1 MGAVDAPQTRSSTKK
16 KGHGFHR
23 PKRRVGIRI
32 DMTPMVD
39 VAFLLLIFF
48 MSTSQFDPP
57 QKVPIT
63 LPDSHS
69 NLKVPESD
77 VMVLAIDK
85 ESRLYWQLGKNPQQE
100 TDMASLEQLIID
112 QRRRNPRTRVAI
124 KADKASEYGV
134 MEDVMAVMQKTN
146 TITFSLV
153 TELVQSKK
161 SALH

>member
-1 MGAVDAPQTRSSTKK
+1 MAAKK
-16 KGHGFHR
+16 LK
-23 PKRRVGIRI
+23 RVGIKI

-57 QKVPIT
+57 QKVPIS

-77 VMVLAIDK
+77 VLVLSIAKDNQ
-85 ESRLYWQLGKNPQQE
+85 LMWQVGKNPQE
-100 TDMASLEQLIID
+100 FTDLTSLENLVLE
-112 QRRRNPRTRVAI
+112 QRRRNPRLRVAI
-124 KADKASEYGV
+124 KSDKDSSYGT
-134 MEDVMAVMQKTN
+134 MEDVMAIMQKTN

-153 TELVQSKK
+153 TELVASKK
-161 SALH
+161 SALRG

>member
-1 MGAVDAPQTRSSTKK
+1 MAKK
-16 KGHGFHR
+16 M
-23 PKRRVGIRI
+23 KRIGVKI

-57 QKVPIT
+57 QKVPII

-77 VMVLAIDK
+77 VLILGISKDNQI
-85 ESRLYWQLGKNPQQE
+85 LWQLGKKPQE
-100 TDMASLEQLIID
+100 LTDLPSLEQLVLD
-112 QRRRNPRTRVAI
+112 QRRANPRLRVAI
-124 KADKASEYGV
+124 KADKESDYGT
-134 MEDVMAVMQKTN
+134 MEDVMAIMQKTN

-153 TELVQSKK
+153 TELVASKK
-161 SALH
+161 SAIGH

>member
-1 MGAVDAPQTRSSTKK
+1 MPVKK
-16 KGHGFHR
+16 L
-23 PKRRVGIRI
+23 RRIGIKI

-63 LPDSHS
+63 IPDSHS

-77 VMVLAIDK
+77 VMIIGVSKDNQI
-85 ESRLYWQLGKNPQQE
+85 LYQIGKSPQE
-100 TDMASLEQLIID
+100 YTDMASLENVVSQA
-112 QRRRNPRTRVAI
+112 RRRNPRLRVAI
-124 KADKASEYGV
+124 KADKMADYGT
-134 MEDVMAVMQKTN
+134 MEDIMAIMQKTN

-153 TELVQSKK
+153 TELIASKK
-161 SALH
+161 SALSH

>member
-1 MGAVDAPQTRSSTKK
+1 MAARKMK
-16 KGHGFHR
+16 
-23 PKRRVGIRI
+23 RVGIKI

-57 QKVPIT
+57 QKVPIQ

-77 VMVLAIDK
+77 VLILGISKDNQ
-85 ESRLYWQLGKNPQQE
+85 LLWQVGKNPQEE
-100 TDMASLEQLIID
+100 TDMASLEQLVLD
-112 QRRRNPRTRVAI
+112 QRRRNPRLRVAI
-124 KADKASEYGV
+124 KADKESEYGT

-153 TELVQSKK
+153 TELVASKK
-161 SALH
+161 SAMKG

>member
-1 MGAVDAPQTRSSTKK
+1 MAAKK
-16 KGHGFHR
+16 M
-23 PKRRVGIRI
+23 RRIGVKI

-57 QKVPIT
+57 QKLPIT
-63 LPDSHS
+63 IPDSHS

-77 VMVLAIDK
+77 VMTIGVGK
-85 ESRLYWQLGKNPQQE
+85 ENQILYQLGKNPQE
-100 TDMASLEQLIID
+100 FTDIANLENIVTTN
-112 QRRRNPRTRVAI
+112 RRKNPRLRVAI
-124 KADKASEYGV
+124 KADKISDYGT
-134 MEDVMAVMQKTN
+134 MEDIMAVMQKTN

-161 SALH
+161 SAMTH

>member
-1 MGAVDAPQTRSSTKK
+1 MSAKK
-16 KGHGFHR
+16 M
-23 PKRRVGIRI
+23 KRIGVKI

-77 VMVLAIDK
+77 VLILAISKDNQ
-85 ESRLYWQLGKNPQQE
+85 LFWQVGKNPQEE
-100 TDMASLEQLIID
+100 TDLPNLEQLVLT
-112 QRRRNPRTRVAI
+112 QRRKNPRLRVAI
-124 KADKASEYGV
+124 KADKDSQYGM

-153 TELVQSKK
+153 TELVASKK

>member
-1 MGAVDAPQTRSSTKK
+1 MAAKK
-16 KGHGFHR
+16 MK
-23 PKRRVGIRI
+23 RVGIRI

-57 QKVPIT
+57 QKLPVH

-77 VMVLAIDK
+77 VLILSVSKDN
-85 ESRLYWQLGKNPQQE
+85 RLLWAVGKNPQE
-100 TDMASLEQLIID
+100 FTDLGSLEQLVLD
-112 QRRRNPRTRVAI
+112 QRRRNPRLRVAI
-124 KADKASEYGV
+124 KADKESDYGT
-134 MEDVMAVMQKTN
+134 MEDVMAIMQKTN

-153 TELVQSKK
+153 TELVASKK
-161 SALH
+161 SAMRG

>member
-1 MGAVDAPQTRSSTKK
+1 MPAKK
-16 KGHGFHR
+16 L
-23 PKRRVGIRI
+23 RRIGVKI

-57 QKVPIT
+57 QKVPVT

-77 VMVLAIDK
+77 VLTISISKVNQIL
-85 ESRLYWQLGKNPQQE
+85 WQVGKNPQE
-100 TDMASLEQLIID
+100 FTDLANLENLVVGE
-112 QRRRNPRTRVAI
+112 RRKNPRLRVAI
-124 KADKASEYGV
+124 KADKTSDYGT
-134 MEDVMAVMQKTN
+134 MEDVMAIMQKTN

-153 TELVQSKK
+153 TELVASKK
-161 SALH
+161 SALAH

>member
-1 MGAVDAPQTRSSTKK
+1 MSAKK
-16 KGHGFHR
+16 M
-23 PKRRVGIRI
+23 KRIGIKI

-57 QKVPIT
+57 QKAPIT

-69 NLKVPESD
+69 NLKVPDSD

-85 ESRLYWQLGKNPQQE
+85 DQHLYWQLGKNPQQD
-100 TDMASLEQLIID
+100 TDIASLEQLILD
-112 QRRRNPRTRVAI
+112 QRRRNPRLRVAI
-124 KADKASEYGV
+124 KADKESEYGT

-153 TELVQSKK
+153 TELVQSAK

>member
-1 MGAVDAPQTRSSTKK
+1 MAAKK
-16 KGHGFHR
+16 M
-23 PKRRVGIRI
+23 RRIGVKI

-63 LPDSHS
+63 IPDSHS

-77 VMVLAIDK
+77 VMTIGVGK
-85 ESRLYWQLGKNPQQE
+85 ENQILYQIGKNPQE
-100 TDMASLEQLIID
+100 FTDIANLESIVTE
-112 QRRRNPRTRVAI
+112 QRRKNPRLRVAI
-124 KADKASEYGV
+124 KADKVSEYGT
-134 MEDVMAVMQKTN
+134 MEDIMAVMQKTN

-153 TELVQSKK
+153 TELVTSKK
-161 SALH
+161 SAMSH

>member
-1 MGAVDAPQTRSSTKK
+1 MAAKK
-16 KGHGFHR
+16 L
-23 PKRRVGIRI
+23 KRIGVRI

-57 QKVPIT
+57 QKVPIS

-77 VMVLAIDK
+77 VMVLGISKDNQI
-85 ESRLYWQLGKNPQQE
+85 LWQIGKNPQQF
-100 TDMASLEQLIID
+100 TDLGSLEQLV
-112 QRRRNPRTRVAI
+112 QQERRRNPRLRVAI
-124 KADKASEYGV
+124 KSDKDAKYGT
-134 MEDVMAVMQKTN
+134 MEDVMAIMQRTN

-153 TELVQSKK
+153 TELVASKK
-161 SALH
+161 SALRG

>member
-1 MGAVDAPQTRSSTKK
+1 MPVKK
-16 KGHGFHR
+16 L
-23 PKRRVGIRI
+23 RRIGIKI

-63 LPDSHS
+63 IPDSHS

-77 VMVLAIDK
+77 VMIIGVSKDNQI
-85 ESRLYWQLGKNPQQE
+85 LYQLGKNPQE
-100 TDMASLEQLIID
+100 YTDIANLENVVSQA
-112 QRRRNPRTRVAI
+112 RRRNPRLRVAI
-124 KADKASEYGV
+124 KADKLADYGT
-134 MEDVMAVMQKTN
+134 MEDIMAIMQKTN

-153 TELVQSKK
+153 TELIASKK
-161 SALH
+161 SALSH

>member
-1 MGAVDAPQTRSSTKK
+1 MSAKK
-16 KGHGFHR
+16 M
-23 PKRRVGIRI
+23 KRIGVKI

-57 QKVPIT
+57 QKVPIV

-77 VMVLAIDK
+77 VLILAISKDN
-85 ESRLYWQLGKNPQQE
+85 QLFWSVGKQAQEE
-100 TDMASLEQLIID
+100 TDMPSLENLVLQ
-112 QRRRNPRTRVAI
+112 QRRRNPRLRVAI
-124 KADKASEYGV
+124 KADKDAEYGT
-134 MEDVMAVMQKTN
+134 MEDVMAIMQKTN

-153 TELVQSKK
+153 TELVASSK
-161 SALH
+161 SALVKH

>member
-1 MGAVDAPQTRSSTKK
+1 VSAKK
-16 KGHGFHR
+16 LK
-23 PKRRVGIRI
+23 RVGIKI

-57 QKVPIT
+57 QKVPIV

-69 NLKVPESD
+69 NLKVPDSD
-77 VMVLAIDK
+77 VMILGIAKD
-85 ESRLYWQLGKNPQQE
+85 SRLYWQLAKNPQQE
-100 TDMASLEQLIID
+100 TDLASLEQLILD
-112 QRRRNPRTRVAI
+112 QRRRNPRLRVAI
-124 KADKASEYGV
+124 KADKESEYGV
-134 MEDVMAVMQKTN
+134 MEDVMATMQKTN

-153 TELVQSKK
+153 TELVKSKK

>member
-1 MGAVDAPQTRSSTKK
+1 MAAKK
-16 KGHGFHR
+16 M
-23 PKRRVGIRI
+23 RRIGVKI

-57 QKVPIT
+57 QKLPIT
-63 LPDSHS
+63 IPDSHS

-77 VMVLAIDK
+77 VMTIGVGK
-85 ESRLYWQLGKNPQQE
+85 ENQILYQLGKNPQE
-100 TDMASLEQLIID
+100 FTDLANLENNVTEN
-112 QRRRNPRTRVAI
+112 RRKNPRLRVAI
-124 KADKASEYGV
+124 KADKISDYGT
-134 MEDVMAVMQKTN
+134 MEDIMAVMQKTN

-161 SALH
+161 SAMSH

>member
-1 MGAVDAPQTRSSTKK
+1 MAAKK
-16 KGHGFHR
+16 LK
-23 PKRRVGIRI
+23 RVGIKI

-77 VMVLAIDK
+77 VLILAISKDN
-85 ESRLYWQLGKNPQQE
+85 QLFWSVGKQAQEE
-100 TDMASLEQLIID
+100 TDMPSLENLVLQ
-112 QRRRNPRTRVAI
+112 QRRRNPRLRVAI
-124 KADKASEYGV
+124 KADKEAEYGT
-134 MEDVMAVMQKTN
+134 MEDVMAIMQKTN

-153 TELVQSKK
+153 TELVASSK
-161 SALH
+161 SALKH

>member
-1 MGAVDAPQTRSSTKK
+1 MAAKK
-16 KGHGFHR
+16 MK
-23 PKRRVGIRI
+23 RVGIKI

-57 QKVPIT
+57 QKVPIS

-77 VMVLAIDK
+77 VLILAIAKD
-85 ESRLYWQLGKNPQQE
+85 SRLFWQVGKNPQEE
-100 TDMASLEQLIID
+100 TDMPNLEQLVLD
-112 QRRRNPRTRVAI
+112 QRRKNPRLRVAI
-124 KADKASEYGV
+124 KADKESQYGM

-153 TELVQSKK
+153 TELVASKK
-161 SALH
+161 SAMRS

>member
-1 MGAVDAPQTRSSTKK
+1 MSAKK
-16 KGHGFHR
+16 LK
-23 PKRRVGIRI
+23 RVGIKI

-57 QKVPIT
+57 QKVPIV

-69 NLKVPESD
+69 NLKVPDSD
-77 VMVLAIDK
+77 VMILGIAKD
-85 ESRLYWQLGKNPQQE
+85 SSLYWQLAKNPQQE
-100 TDMASLEQLIID
+100 TDLASLEQLIID
-112 QRRRNPRTRVAI
+112 QRRRNPRLRVAI
-124 KADKASEYGV
+124 KADKESEYGV
-134 MEDVMAVMQKTN
+134 MEDVMATMQKTN

-153 TELVQSKK
+153 TELVKSKK

>member
-1 MGAVDAPQTRSSTKK
+1 MSAKK
-16 KGHGFHR
+16 M
-23 PKRRVGIRI
+23 KRIGIKL

-77 VMVLAIDK
+77 VLVLSIAKD
-85 ESRLYWQLGKNPQQE
+85 SRLFWQISKNPQQE
-100 TDMASLEQLIID
+100 TDLASLENLVLE
-112 QRRRNPRTRVAI
+112 QRRRNPRLRVAI
-124 KADKASEYGV
+124 KADKDSDYGV
-134 MEDVMAVMQKTN
+134 MEDVMATMQKTN

-153 TELVQSKK
+153 TELLKSEK
-161 SALH
+161 SALVH

>member
-1 MGAVDAPQTRSSTKK
+1 MAAKK
-16 KGHGFHR
+16 M
-23 PKRRVGIRI
+23 KRIGVKI

-77 VMVLAIDK
+77 VLILAISKDN
-85 ESRLYWQLGKNPQQE
+85 QLFWSVGKQAQE
-100 TDMASLEQLIID
+100 DTDMASLENLVLQ
-112 QRRRNPRTRVAI
+112 QRRRNPRLRVAI
-124 KADKASEYGV
+124 KADKEAEYGT
-134 MEDVMAVMQKTN
+134 MEDVMAIMQKTN

-153 TELVQSKK
+153 TELVASSK
-161 SALH
+161 SALKH

>member
-1 MGAVDAPQTRSSTKK
+1 MAVKK
-16 KGHGFHR
+16 M
-23 PKRRVGIRI
+23 KRIGVKI

-77 VMVLAIDK
+77 VLILGIDK
-85 ESRLYWQLGKNPQQE
+85 DNKLYWQLAKNPQQE
-100 TDMASLEQLIID
+100 TDMMSLEQLVLTE
-112 QRRRNPRTRVAI
+112 RRRNPRLRVAI
-124 KADKASEYGV
+124 KADKESEYGT
-134 MEDVMAVMQKTN
+134 MEDVMAIMQKTN
-146 TITFSLV
+146 TLTFSLV
-153 TELVQSKK
+153 TELVASQK
-161 SALH
+161 SAMK

>member
-1 MGAVDAPQTRSSTKK
+1 MAAKK
-16 KGHGFHR
+16 MK
-23 PKRRVGIRI
+23 RVGIKI

-57 QKVPIT
+57 QKVPII

-77 VMVLAIDK
+77 VLILGISKDN
-85 ESRLYWQLGKNPQQE
+85 QLLWSVGKNPQE
-100 TDMASLEQLIID
+100 YTDLASLEQLVLD
-112 QRRRNPRTRVAI
+112 QRRANPRLRVAI
-124 KADKASEYGV
+124 KADKESDYGT

-153 TELVQSKK
+153 TELVASQK
-161 SALH
+161 SAIRL

>member
-1 MGAVDAPQTRSSTKK
+1 MAAKK
-16 KGHGFHR
+16 M
-23 PKRRVGIRI
+23 RRIGVKI

-57 QKVPIT
+57 QKLPIT
-63 LPDSHS
+63 IPDSHS

-77 VMVLAIDK
+77 VMTIGVGKNNEI
-85 ESRLYWQLGKNPQQE
+85 LYQLGKNPQE
-100 TDMASLEQLIID
+100 FTDLANLENIVTEN
-112 QRRRNPRTRVAI
+112 RRKNPRLRVAI
-124 KADKASEYGV
+124 KADKISEYGT
-134 MEDVMAVMQKTN
+134 MEDIMAVMQKTN

-161 SALH
+161 SAMSH

>member
-1 MGAVDAPQTRSSTKK
+1 MAAKK
-16 KGHGFHR
+16 M
-23 PKRRVGIRI
+23 KRVPIRI

-57 QKVPIT
+57 QKVPIS

-77 VMVLAIDK
+77 VFVLGISKDNQ
-85 ESRLYWQLGKNPQQE
+85 LLWQIGKNPQQY
-100 TDMASLEQLIID
+100 TDLGSLENLVLD
-112 QRRRNPRTRVAI
+112 QRRRNPRLRVAI
-124 KADKASEYGV
+124 RADKEANYGT
-134 MEDVMAVMQKTN
+134 MEDVMGIMQKTN

-153 TELVQSKK
+153 TELVASKK
-161 SALH
+161 SALHG

>member
-1 MGAVDAPQTRSSTKK
+1 MAAKK
-16 KGHGFHR
+16 MK
-23 PKRRVGIRI
+23 RVGIKI

-57 QKVPIT
+57 QKVQVQIPE
-63 LPDSHS
+63 SHS

-77 VMVLAIDK
+77 VMVLSISKDNQL
-85 ESRLYWQLGKNPQQE
+85 LYQIGKNPQEE
-100 TDMASLEQLIID
+100 TDLGNLEQLVME

-124 KADKASEYGV
+124 RADKESEYGM
-134 MEDVMAVMQKTN
+134 MEDVMAIMQKTN

-153 TELVQSKK
+153 TELVASQK
-161 SALH
+161 SALRS

>member
-1 MGAVDAPQTRSSTKK
+1 MPAKK
-16 KGHGFHR
+16 L
-23 PKRRVGIRI
+23 RRIGIKI

-57 QKVPIT
+57 QKVPIS

-77 VMVLAIDK
+77 VLILSITKDGQ
-85 ESRLYWQLGKNPQQE
+85 LLWQIGKNPQQD
-100 TDMASLEQLIID
+100 TDMVNLENLVVTE
-112 QRRRNPRTRVAI
+112 RRKNPRLRVAI
-124 KADKASEYGV
+124 KADKMSDYGM
-134 MEDVMAVMQKTN
+134 MEDVMSVMQKTN

-153 TELVQSKK
+153 TELVASGKT
-161 SALH
+161 AVAH